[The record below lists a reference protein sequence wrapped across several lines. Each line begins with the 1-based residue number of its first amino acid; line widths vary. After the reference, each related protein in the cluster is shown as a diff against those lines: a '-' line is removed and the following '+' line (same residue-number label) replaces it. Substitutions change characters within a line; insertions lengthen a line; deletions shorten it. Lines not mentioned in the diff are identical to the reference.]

1 MANYA
6 IIENNIVTNVIV
18 ADTLEIAKTITGMSC
33 IESTDINSASP
44 GGTYDGIYFTPPN
57 PYPSWL
63 LNNDTRQWYPPI
75 PVPDD
80 GKLYLWDEENTSW
93 KEEDIREPYTLS
105 WCGTT
110 EPDSPSILIDS
121 VARSGNQFFNEV
133 IHQAFP
139 TAFQRWGYQQ
149 QHNADS
155 FAAAI
160 GKFDVVATVVRNP
173 IDSMASSILAFNLV
187 DNSDI
192 IAQLEKTL
200 KTLTAIKNNK
210 ANISIFNF
218 DEIIA
223 NPTAAVSKIATQLN
237 IEPEPYDEQIVKD
250 LLNKYQTG
258 LTYALPN
265 DNSNLLAEI
274 KGNLVGEKFVN
285 SQRFV
290 DLLNQCTDI
299 YTELIA

>member
-18 ADTLEIAKTITGMSC
+18 ADTLEIAETITGMLC
-33 IESTDINSASP
+33 IESTDLNSANV
-44 GGTYDGIYFTPPN
+44 GGTYDGFHFTPPS

-63 LNNDTRQWYPPI
+63 LNNDTRQWYPPT
-75 PVPDD
+75 PVPND
-80 GKLYLWDEENTSW
+80 GKLYLWNEENSSW
-93 KEEDIREPYTLS
+93 KEEDTREPYTLS

-110 EPDSPSILIDS
+110 ELVSPSILIDS

-149 QHNADS
+149 QHNPDS

-173 IDSMASSILAFNLV
+173 IDSMASSILAFNLI

-218 DEIIA
+218 DEITA

-237 IEPEPYDEQIVKD
+237 IEPEPYDEQTVKD

-274 KGNLVGEKFVN
+274 KGNLVGERFVD

-299 YTELIA
+299 YIELIA